1 MHPCLKP
8 NLLYHQKPVHTCNPS
23 QYISPSYP
31 RPVFI
36 PSPPLTRSIKAPT
49 QLCTRKR
56 KEGNVCPYTVAHPP
70 LYRSQSYSS
79 CHVLIHS
86 KQSQELKSSPLT
98 HLRQHLSP
106 TPIHLVFKRTT
117 LPVPVST
124 ITTTAAG
131 PVIPT
136 PATNTISL
144 RSMHTSSTMDTL

>member
-8 NLLYHQKPVHTCNPS
+8 SLLDHQNAPHTCNPS
-23 QYISPSYP
+23 QYISPSHP
-31 RPVFI
+31 HPIFI
-36 PSPPLTRSIKAPT
+36 PSPSLTPSVKAPT

-56 KEGNVCPYTVAHPP
+56 KEGNVCPYTNAHPP

-79 CHVLIHS
+79 CRVLICS
-86 KQSQELKSSPLT
+86 KQSQELKPSPLT

-117 LPVPVST
+117 LPVPVTT
-124 ITTTAAG
+124 IATTAAS

-136 PATNTISL
+136 PTTTTISL